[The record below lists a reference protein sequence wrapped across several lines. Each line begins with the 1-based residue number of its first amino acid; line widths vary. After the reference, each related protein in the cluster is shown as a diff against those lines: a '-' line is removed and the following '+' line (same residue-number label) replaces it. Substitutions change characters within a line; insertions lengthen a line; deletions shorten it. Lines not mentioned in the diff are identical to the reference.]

1 MKVLQIAPLPQYE
14 PHMVTSSPLPNQ
26 WYLGSELL
34 LHAMALYC
42 IIVTHLELPFPS
54 CMA

>member
-1 MKVLQIAPLPQYE
+1 MKVLQIALFPQCE
-14 PHMVTSSPLPNQ
+14 PQMVTSSPLPNQ
-26 WYLGSELL
+26 WHLGSELF
-34 LHAMALYC
+34 LHAMALCC